1 MSVEYC
7 HEHHH
12 YYDTDFVE
20 ECEYCFRDVCKREE
34 EEENECK
41 CCGVPNTS
49 YKGYC
54 SRACYNYDLE

>member
-7 HEHHH
+7 ETHHH

-20 ECEYCFRDVCKREE
+20 DCVHCFDDEDTTCKH
-34 EEENECK
+34 
-41 CCGVPNTS
+41 CGVEDVN

-54 SRACYNYDLE
+54 SKACYTYDTE